1 MMNTKAAMKAAV
13 VSVALIGG
21 AWVWMFGLKAVTAAP
36 QTTAE
41 AQAEQPKPKHEKWK
55 PDQLLEGMGV
65 KNSWDN
71 PKLLGNKQHK
81 SRLVQHEQASA
92 AAQAAAPAV
101 PEEKPGWFAS
111 KWQSLKNWL
120 ASWNGNKA
128 PEPAPAPAPVAQPA
142 APAKPAPAPMAKPEV
157 KPEPALAPVAKE
169 AAPEPQ
175 KPAKEAKPATVKAE
189 QPKPHKPAPTATE
202 SGKGGNTWDAVN
214 KQLDAELAK

>member
-1 MMNTKAAMKAAV
+1 MSEAINTKAAMKAAV

-21 AWVWMFGLKAVTAAP
+21 AWVWMFGLKAATAAP
-36 QTTAE
+36 QATAE

-55 PDQLLEGMGV
+55 VDQMLEGMGV
-65 KNSWDN
+65 KNAWDN
-71 PKLLGNKQHK
+71 PNLLGNKQHK

-92 AAQAAAPAV
+92 PAQAATDQPAA

-128 PEPAPAPAPVAQPA
+128 PEPAPVAQPA
-142 APAKPAPAPMAKPEV
+142 APVKPAPAPVAKPEV
-157 KPEPALAPVAKE
+157 KAEPVTKE

-175 KPAKEAKPATVKAE
+175 KPAQEAKPATVKAE
-189 QPKPHKPAPTATE
+189 QPKPHKPTPTATE
-202 SGKGGNTWDAVN
+202 SGKGGNTWDAIN